1 MFGASSTRSGNDM
14 QGAGYTNLLSS
25 SMVAM
30 LGWTFVAADSV
41 SDALLVQKMQL
52 RRVWLRDGFLV
63 LAAICGWD
71 ERFEE
76 WLAMGHA
83 HPWPSNLWFFGWS
96 IPLSRNPKISPFSHH
111 SLEIIFFQSFL
122 KHLKHLKPRLCHNRH
137 GVSVD
142 ALGQLSR
149 T

>member
-1 MFGASSTRSGNDM
+1 M

-71 ERFEE
+71 ER
-76 WLAMGHA
+76 
-83 HPWPSNLWFFGWS
+83 
-96 IPLSRNPKISPFSHH
+96 I
-111 SLEIIFFQSFL
+111 
-122 KHLKHLKPRLCHNRH
+122 
-137 GVSVD
+137 
-142 ALGQLSR
+142 
-149 T
+149 